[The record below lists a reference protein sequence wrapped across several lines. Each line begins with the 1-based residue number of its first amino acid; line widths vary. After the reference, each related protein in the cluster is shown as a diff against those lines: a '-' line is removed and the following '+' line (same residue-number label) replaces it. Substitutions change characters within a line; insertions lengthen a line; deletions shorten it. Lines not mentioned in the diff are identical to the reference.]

1 MKKRKQVDEDKR
13 KLTAAEQ
20 RRLAHLE
27 EISERLLAQG
37 YRRVELTI
45 GIVRANVIVL
55 AAMIPVFA
63 AGIALFVPARGIFG
77 CFVLTDA

>member
-27 EISERLLAQG
+27 EISA
-37 YRRVELTI
+37 
-45 GIVRANVIVL
+45 
-55 AAMIPVFA
+55 
-63 AGIALFVPARGIFG
+63 
-77 CFVLTDA
+77 